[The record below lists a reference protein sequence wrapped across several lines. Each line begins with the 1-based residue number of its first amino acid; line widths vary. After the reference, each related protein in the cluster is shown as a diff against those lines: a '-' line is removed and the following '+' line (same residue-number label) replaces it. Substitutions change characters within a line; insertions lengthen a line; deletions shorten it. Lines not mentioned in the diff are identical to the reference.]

1 MHRVSTAIQFY
12 MNNLNLSK
20 SNSLGGVL
28 IYWVCWRCDYA
39 DWKTWTNFS
48 FRQRRNELE
57 QCQKKQIFL
66 ISIILCSMNF
76 FHELKFW
83 TLLPNFIPFIL
94 WIFNQYFSHF
104 FHLFAVFM
112 AVTAAADNIAVAIY
126 ELDFW
131 KYCIFYEFIGQ
142 NYNIIWRVRVRSR
155 YRTSS

>member
-57 QCQKKQIFL
+57 QCQKKNKFSWFQSFYAQWISFMSLISEHCFQISFHSSCGFSINTFL
-66 ISIILCSMNF
+66 ISSTFLRF
-76 FHELKFW
+76 
-83 TLLPNFIPFIL
+83 LLPSLLLLIISLLRFMN
-94 WIFNQYFSHF
+94 WIFG
-104 FHLFAVFM
+104 
-112 AVTAAADNIAVAIY
+112 NIASFMNL
-126 ELDFW
+126 LD
-131 KYCIFYEFIGQ
+131 KITI
-142 NYNIIWRVRVRSR
+142 
-155 YRTSS
+155 